1 MNGTASSDSLTST
14 TAQATITIRDVNDS
28 PPSFNKKEYEVSL
41 QENTAPGTP
50 LPLDMNVTDHD
61 VGINSKFSLRLD
73 DVSGVFEVEPK
84 YVNGFSQVNIRVGN
98 GTLDYENPNQRKFI
112 VLVIAEETDTKPKLS
127 STATITITVLDAND
141 NKPMFEHESY
151 SASIS
156 EAAAPG
162 QYVTTIT
169 AKDVDSGQYG
179 DAGIHYSLSGTGA
192 ELFHVNEQ
200 TGVITLA
207 DCPATLANGADG
219 PVGRQRRQLHAQTDS
234 TDYASLPLANMD
246 NYSHLQ
252 FTATSSAEEEDNE
265 QPSAALF
272 NALDI
277 NTEPTVEYKV
287 VTQSEARSNIN
298 DVISE
303 TAATAPSAVLPTHLP
318 TMLETSAT
326 ETSRLAT
333 PTTKAEMVRRTE
345 VPRTCLDYETETTYF
360 LSYKVSD
367 ELSTRCCCCYYYVYS
382 VLIVVL
388 VIVATAPIHTSWVV
402 SLWLLFEIHLQ
413 LCDFDLKFQ
422 VCLVD
427 ICFEFNF
434 VFTSRPFLCV
444 YLYTFL
450 CVGNRRRRSRPNIGG
465 AAAYF
470 SDRCQRFTARV

>member
-1 MNGTASSDSLTST
+1 M
-14 TAQATITIRDVNDS
+14 NDS
-28 PPSFNKKEYEVSL
+28 PPTFNKKEYEVSL

-50 LPLDMNVTDHD
+50 LALDMNVTDRD

-179 DAGIHYSLSGTGA
+179 DAGIRYSLSGTGA

-207 DCPATLANGADG
+207 DCQAAVFLGADG
-219 PVGRQRRQLHAQTDS
+219 LAGRQRRQLHTQANT
-234 TDYASLPLANMD
+234 TDYSSLLSLANMD
-246 NYSHLQ
+246 NYSHLPSI
-252 FTATSSAEEEDNE
+252 ATSSAEEVDNE
-265 QPSAALF
+265 EPSAALF

-287 VTQSEARSNIN
+287 VTQSEARNSIN

-303 TAATAPSAVLPTHLP
+303 TAATAPPAVVPTHLP
-318 TMLETSAT
+318 TLLETSAT
-326 ETSRLAT
+326 TTVRPVM
-333 PTTKAEMVRRTE
+333 PTTQAEMVRRAE

-367 ELSTRCCCCYYYVYS
+367 ELSTLCCCYCCYCSYCS
-382 VLIVVL
+382 
-388 VIVATAPIHTSWVV
+388 
-402 SLWLLFEIHLQ
+402 
-413 LCDFDLKFQ
+413 
-422 VCLVD
+422 
-427 ICFEFNF
+427 
-434 VFTSRPFLCV
+434 
-444 YLYTFL
+444 
-450 CVGNRRRRSRPNIGG
+450 
-465 AAAYF
+465 
-470 SDRCQRFTARV
+470 